1 MACCHHY
8 IETASGDA
16 GFTIDM
22 SRITFGRGV
31 MSELGDRAKALGM
44 TRIGL
49 FTDPRLKALEPVTRA
64 LESIRKAG
72 LDVDVYDEIL
82 VEPDSVSVMKAA
94 KWVEEGNFDGFV
106 SVGGGSVMDTAKAAI
121 AYGVYPVDFMTY
133 VIKPLGGGATLPG
146 PLPPHIACPT
156 TAGTGS
162 ETTPISV
169 VYVQGLD
176 FKLPVVHRQM
186 LPTEA
191 IVDPT
196 CTYSLPTTVIACS
209 AFDLISHALEAF
221 TARPH
226 TVRPAPDR
234 PTLRPTTQGANLFSD
249 IIGREALKLAGE
261 YAVRA
266 VADARDIEARD
277 NISWAATLAG
287 IAFANTGTH
296 APHAMSYPVSALNCE
311 YHASG
316 YADTHKIVPH
326 GMAVIINA
334 PSVFRFTADACPER
348 HLSAAEWLGADI
360 RGAGCEDAGEV
371 IAKRLIWMMQQTGMP
386 NGIGGVGM
394 TRERAPELAK
404 MCLHQPAINNS
415 PKPIDLE
422 SLTGLY
428 SNAVSYW

>member
-8 IETASGDA
+8 IETATGDA
-16 GFTIDM
+16 GFTIDV

-31 MSELGDRAKALGM
+31 MSEVGDRAKDHGM
-44 TRIGL
+44 TRVGL
-49 FTDPRLKALEPVTRA
+49 FTDKSLLDLEPVSRA
-64 LESIRKAG
+64 VASIRGAG
-72 LDVDVYDEIL
+72 LEVEIYSDINI
-82 VEPDSVSVMKAA
+82 EPNSSSIMRAA
-94 KWVEEGNFDGFV
+94 KFVEEGSFDGFV

-121 AYGVYPVDFMTY
+121 AYGTYPVDFMTY
-133 VIKPLGGGATLPG
+133 VIKPLGGGEALPG

-162 ETTPISV
+162 ETTAISV
-169 VYVQGLD
+169 IYVEDVG
-176 FKLPVVHRQM
+176 FKLPVVHRAM

-196 CTYSLPTTVIACS
+196 CTYSLPTRVIACS

-226 TVRPAPDR
+226 TVRPAPAR

-266 VADARDIEARD
+266 VADPKDEEARD

-296 APHAMSYPVSALNCE
+296 APHAMSYPVSAMNQTF
-311 YHASG
+311 HADG
-316 YADTHKIVPH
+316 YATPDKIVPH
-326 GMAVIINA
+326 GMAVILNA
-334 PSVFRFTADACPER
+334 PSVFRFTACGCPER
-348 HLSAAEWLGADI
+348 HLHAAEWLGADI
-360 RGAGCEDAGEV
+360 RGAGAEDAGEV
-371 IAKRLIWMMQQTGMP
+371 IAKRLIWMMQSTGMP
-386 NGIGGVGM
+386 NGISGIGLGADKV
-394 TRERAPELAK
+394 PELST
-404 MCLHQPAINNS
+404 MCMHQPAVNNS
-415 PKPIDLE
+415 PRPIDLDAMN
-422 SLTGLY
+422 GLY
-428 SNAVSYW
+428 TGAMSYW

>member
-8 IETASGDA
+8 IETATGDA
-16 GFTIDM
+16 GFTIDI

-31 MSELGDRAKALGM
+31 LAELGDRAKNLGM

-49 FTDPRLKALEPVTRA
+49 FTDGILSDLETLSRA
-64 LESIRKAG
+64 LESIRAAG
-72 LDVDVYDEIL
+72 LDVEVYSEIRI
-82 VEPDSVSVMKAA
+82 EPDMYSVMKAA
-94 KWVEEGNFDGFV
+94 KFVEEGNFDGFV
-106 SVGGGSVMDTAKAAI
+106 SIGGGSVMDTAKAAI
-121 AYGVYPVDFMTY
+121 AYGTYPADFMTY
-133 VIKPLGGGATLPG
+133 VIKPLGGGEPLPG

-169 VYVQGLD
+169 VYINDLE
-176 FKLPVVHRQM
+176 FKLPVVHRAM

-196 CTYSLPTTVIACS
+196 CTYSLPTKVIASS

-226 TVRPAPDR
+226 TVRPAPER

-266 VADARDIEARD
+266 VADPKDEEARD

-287 IAFANTGTH
+287 ISFGNSGTH
-296 APHAMSYPVSALNCE
+296 VPHAMSYPVSSLNRE
-311 YHASG
+311 FHADG
-316 YADTHKIVPH
+316 YCTEHKLVPH
-326 GMAVIINA
+326 GMAVILNA
-334 PSVFRFTADACPER
+334 PSVFRFTAEASPDR
-348 HLSAAEWLGADI
+348 HIHAAEWLGAEV
-360 RGAGCEDAGEV
+360 RGATPDDAGEV
-371 IAKRLIWMMQQTGMP
+371 IAKRLIWMMQATGMP
-386 NGIGGVGM
+386 NGIKAVGLNDGHV
-394 TRERAPELAK
+394 PELAK
-404 MCLHQPAINNS
+404 MCMHQPAVNNS
-415 PKPIDLE
+415 PRAIDLE
-422 SLTGLY
+422 AMNGLY
-428 SNAVSYW
+428 SGTLSYW